1 MNDMHAVELI
11 NKISTADS
19 RFSITKE
26 NVKSP
31 QQKNGYDCGPYIMLF
46 ANKIADNLMVGTNPN
61 HFEVSEYE
69 ASGYRMKLR
78 DKILRETKKVSAKPD
93 TKCDDIC
100 WRYINYRCWR
110 GVDCHFKH
118 PTMQISH
125 KWDILWHGERAV

>member
-1 MNDMHAVELI
+1 MLNPL
-11 NKISTADS
+11 NK
-19 RFSITKE
+19 
-26 NVKSP
+26 
-31 QQKNGYDCGPYIMLF
+31 KNGYDCGPYIMLF

-78 DKILRETKKVSAKPD
+78 DKIIRETNKVSAKQD
-93 TKCDDIC
+93 TKHDDTC

-110 GVDCHFKH
+110 SVDHFKH
-118 PTMQISH
+118 QTMRISH

>member
-46 ANKIADNLMVGTNPN
+46 ANKIADNLMEGMNPN

-78 DKILRETKKVSAKPD
+78 EKILREMEKVSAKPD
-93 TKCDDIC
+93 IKRDDTKRDDIC
-100 WRYINYRCWR
+100 WRHINYRCWR
-110 GVDCHFKH
+110 GVDCRFKH
-118 PTMQISH
+118 PKLCESRVDGTP
-125 KWDILWHGERAV
+125 